1 MTRLKDVARQSGVS
15 VTTVSHVVNGTR
27 RVAPATRE
35 RVQRAIAELGYRP
48 DGIARALKSNRSR
61 TIGMIVTA
69 ANNPFFAEIIRGV
82 EDHCSAHGY
91 GLMLCNTDDA
101 DARQLA
107 YLQALRDK
115 RVDGLIVMTAHS
127 GPDFLAA
134 LARQPLPTVL
144 MDADP
149 SRGEEIAVVNDDSR
163 LGARLAIEHL
173 LARGLTDIAL
183 LTGPASHP
191 RSRERLAGALEALEA
206 AGRRPPEAR
215 IVATNLLADGGYDA
229 MQRLLAAS
237 PPPQALFAF
246 NDLVAIGAMRAARE
260 HGLRLPD
267 ELSVVGYDDIELG
280 RYLTPALTT
289 VHQPVYELGARASA
303 QLIERLER
311 GTPLAPMLRLEP
323 RLVVR
328 ESVRESPRGV
338 AEAGASETAGASAE
352 ASSSPPVY

>member
-1 MTRLKDVARQSGVS
+1 MIRLKDVARQSGVS

-27 RVAPATRE
+27 RVAPATRV

-48 DGIARALKSNRSR
+48 DSIARALKSNRSR

-91 GLMLCNTDDA
+91 GLMLCNTGDA
-101 DARQLA
+101 DARQLT

-149 SRGEEIAVVNDDSR
+149 TGGEEIAVVNDDSR

-191 RSRERLAGALEALEA
+191 RSRERLAGALETLAEA
-206 AGRRPPEAR
+206 GIRPPKAR
-215 IVATNLLADGGYDA
+215 IVATNLMADGGHQA
-229 MQRLLAAS
+229 MLRLLAAGS
-237 PPPQALFAF
+237 PPEALFAF
-246 NDLVAIGAMRAARE
+246 NDLVAIGAMRAAHE
-260 HGLRLPD
+260 HGLALPD
-267 ELSVVGYDDIELG
+267 DLSVVGYDDIELG

-289 VHQPVYELGARASA
+289 VHQPVYELGAMASA
-303 QLIERLER
+303 QLIERMEH
-311 GTPLAPMLRLEP
+311 GSPLQPVLRLDP
-323 RLVVR
+323 SLVIR
-328 ESVRESPRGV
+328 ESVREPVQGSNRESIRSPV
-338 AEAGASETAGASAE
+338 
-352 ASSSPPVY
+352 P

>member
-1 MTRLKDVARQSGVS
+1 MIRLKDVARQSGVS

-27 RVAPATRE
+27 RVAPATQV

-48 DGIARALKSNRSR
+48 DSIARALKSNRSR

-82 EDHCSAHGY
+82 EDHCFAHGY
-91 GLMLCNTDDA
+91 SLMLCNTGDA
-101 DARQLA
+101 DTRQLS

-127 GPDFLAA
+127 GPEFLAA

-149 SRGEEIAVVNDDSR
+149 TSGEDIAVVNDDSR

-183 LTGPASHP
+183 LTGPESHP
-191 RSRERLAGALEALEA
+191 RSRERLAGALETLEE
-206 AGRRPPEAR
+206 AGLHPPASR
-215 IVATNLLADGGYDA
+215 IVATNLMADGGHEA
-229 MQRLLAAS
+229 MQRLLSEAS
-237 PPPQALFAF
+237 PPQALFAF

-289 VHQPVYELGARASA
+289 VHQPVYELGAMASA

-311 GTPLAPMLRLEP
+311 GRPLQPVLQLDP

-328 ESVRESPRGV
+328 ESVRESERESV
-338 AEAGASETAGASAE
+338 RDSIRAH
-352 ASSSPPVY
+352 SP

>member
-1 MTRLKDVARQSGVS
+1 MIRLKDVARHSGVS

-27 RVAPATRE
+27 RVAPATQV

-48 DGIARALKSNRSR
+48 DSIARALKSNRSR

-82 EDHCSAHGY
+82 EDHCFAHGY
-91 GLMLCNTDDA
+91 SLMLCNTGDA
-101 DARQLA
+101 DTRQLT

-149 SRGEEIAVVNDDSR
+149 TSGEEIAVVNDDSR

-173 LARGLTDIAL
+173 LERGLTDIAL

-191 RSRERLAGALEALEA
+191 RSRERLAGALETLEE
-206 AGRRPPEAR
+206 AGLRPPTSR
-215 IVATNLLADGGYDA
+215 IVATNLMADGGHEA

-237 PPPQALFAF
+237 PPQALFAF

-260 HGLRLPD
+260 RGLSLPD
-267 ELSVVGYDDIELG
+267 DLSVVGYDDIELG

-289 VHQPVYELGARASA
+289 VHQPVYELGAMASA
-303 QLIERLER
+303 QLIERLEH
-311 GTPLAPMLRLEP
+311 GEPLQPVLRLDP

-328 ESVRESPRGV
+328 ESVRESMREPV
-338 AEAGASETAGASAE
+338 PVSAHE
-352 ASSSPPVY
+352 SLSSRSH